1 MTPADSGEYVCHVSN
16 GAGSQETSLI
26 VTIQGGDSS
35 HGEHCLS
42 HYGSSP
48 GMQASSLQG
57 AVLDLKELCI
67 EVQGEREKDQRQ
79 TPKEQVFWI
88 SMQMRIQTRE

>member
-1 MTPADSGEYVCHVSN
+1 
-16 GAGSQETSLI
+16 
-26 VTIQGGDSS
+26 
-35 HGEHCLS
+35 
-42 HYGSSP
+42 
-48 GMQASSLQG
+48 MQASSLQG